1 MFKPVNRYILVEQH
15 REVAQESLIVLPE
28 DYKPREERYAT
39 VEVKAVAE
47 DVRFELPLTTKI
59 VIDKSMLE
67 EITVGGTN
75 YSVILDNYVVRF
87 AHCLKFPV

>member
-15 REVAQESLIVLPE
+15 REATQESLIVLPE
-28 DYKPREERYAT
+28 DYKPPEERYAT

-75 YSVILDNYVVRF
+75 YSVILDNYVVGI
-87 AHCLKFPV
+87 VS